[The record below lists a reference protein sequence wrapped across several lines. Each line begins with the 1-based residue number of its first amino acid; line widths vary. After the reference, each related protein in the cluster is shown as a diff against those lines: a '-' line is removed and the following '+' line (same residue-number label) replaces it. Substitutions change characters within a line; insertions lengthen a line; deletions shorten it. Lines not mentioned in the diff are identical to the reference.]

1 MKKLFIVIL
10 LCLFC
15 IPISAQTTFPYSKFL
30 SYTDEQLAEARFKY
44 DNNKNQWVLAKGF
57 TPDKTEAKRL
67 AKLFPNQTPSE
78 DNYRI
83 TIQNGANGVAFIDVL
98 FYKDA
103 TFHELL
109 TFAKEYGKNLQE
121 TNLLGQQKYQFD
133 FEDFSIELSAC
144 TQEVKATTHNNTT
157 ITKTQDT
164 SYNIYN
170 YKIRTGIE
178 PTSPWLTKQRTKQ
191 EKRDSK
197 GKKKQSI
204 SNYM

>member
-103 TFHELL
+103 TFHVCQRIW
-109 TFAKEYGKNLQE
+109 KEPPRNEPARPTKIPVRLRGFLDRTECLHARSKSDHTQQYNHYQNAGHVLQY
-121 TNLLGQQKYQFD
+121 L
-133 FEDFSIELSAC
+133 
-144 TQEVKATTHNNTT
+144 
-157 ITKTQDT
+157 
-164 SYNIYN
+164 
-170 YKIRTGIE
+170 
-178 PTSPWLTKQRTKQ
+178 
-191 EKRDSK
+191 
-197 GKKKQSI
+197 
-204 SNYM
+204 